1 MPFRPDG
8 AARRVKRFLA
18 DRHVLAADRVGWPV
32 VVALPVDAS
41 PDASVI
47 RGSDELAGVIVWI
60 PGVRRSPAAPAR
72 PGEPGL
78 DLICERL
85 PDVPE

>member
-1 MPFRPDG
+1 MAFRSDG

-18 DRHVLAADRVGWPV
+18 DRRVPAADRAGWPV
-32 VVALPVDAS
+32 VVALPLEASSDAAVGGGDS
-41 PDASVI
+41 
-47 RGSDELAGVIVWI
+47 AGVVVWI

-85 PDVPE
+85 SAVPE

>member
-1 MPFRPDG
+1 
-8 AARRVKRFLA
+8 
-18 DRHVLAADRVGWPV
+18 V
-32 VVALPVDAS
+32 VVALPIDAS
-41 PDASVI
+41 EDAPVS
-47 RGSDELAGVIVWI
+47 RGHDGRAGVIVWI